1 MYSVQY
7 VAAEDSVVH
16 WLNEARG
23 DVEGLL
29 ALAKDADAHDKAGD
43 SLLSIQKAAVERK
56 PKVDELLST
65 ATDFAEKRKVCN
77 SFHEIVL

>member
-1 MYSVQY
+1 M
-7 VAAEDSVVH
+7 VH

-29 ALAKDADAHDKAGD
+29 ALAKEVDAHDKARD

-56 PKVDELLST
+56 PKVDELQT
-65 ATDFAEKRKVCN
+65 IAAEFAAKRKVCN
-77 SFHEIVL
+77 RPLACS